1 MKRVVLAF
9 VSLTIVAASVFAH
22 HSSAMFDGTRLVVLK
37 GSMLSFTN
45 MNPHGWI
52 SIEAKVNGTGKSERW
67 DIEATSPG
75 QLAAMGIKSDTL
87 KPGDKVTAGIRPLRD
102 GRHAGSMVF
111 LITPD
116 GVVHGAKLSDLG
128 LDLVVL
134 KP

>member
-1 MKRVVLAF
+1 LKSFFLVTFSVMILAGTVL
-9 VSLTIVAASVFAH
+9 AH
-22 HSSAMFDGTRLVVLK
+22 HSSSMFDGTKLVVLK

-52 SIEAKVNGTGKSERW
+52 SIQAKVDGKGKSERW

-75 QLAAMGIKSDTL
+75 QLASIGIKSDTL
-87 KPGDKVTAGIRPLRD
+87 NPGDKVTAGIRPLRD
-102 GRHAGSMVF
+102 GRHGGSMVF
-111 LITPD
+111 LIPPD

-128 LDLVVL
+128 LDLAAL